1 MLTNHRSKLNDQKKR
16 YLLNSKKRRNNHS
29 IIFNKTTRKMRINKL
44 LSGDKLYKLL
54 DKTLVTKIQSLNDNS
69 LSLQVL
75 IAIITTHNQCL
86 KA

>member
-1 MLTNHRSKLNDQKKR
+1 
-16 YLLNSKKRRNNHS
+16 
-29 IIFNKTTRKMRINKL
+29 MRINKL